1 MIFMPLRRR
10 VTLPVGMGL
19 MIRGGA
25 AAAVGVIDALARCA
39 AATTR
44 QSCKRFLPAMVAA
57 LAIVGI
63 PALDASADPT
73 CKPRRPRPVINLT
86 SMGPCAFDSDRLS
99 YFGDPAIQA
108 ACLLRALDRS
118 RNLVAAAADVPAAL
132 AARVG
137 RSAGLPTRDALLALL
152 LKLDLAHDFAATLW
166 QPVSHARDNDPAA
179 PAARYF
185 VIHDTSGPN
194 YGSRAFPADMDES
207 PKINNLRN
215 FWCADGWAKSHV
227 VVNRGGGMMVG
238 HDFEIPWRETK
249 FERAPRFEGALKGL
263 FLHVE
268 LIQPRRRAPGFGRR
282 NDAQAPTPGFT
293 AAQYDRLALLY
304 VIASVRAGAWMVPAF
319 HAPIDADIRGG
330 HDDPQNFDL
339 QVFARSLEDVLQ
351 ALRSEEI
358 LAASAE

>member
-1 MIFMPLRRR
+1 
-10 VTLPVGMGL
+10 

-25 AAAVGVIDALARCA
+25 VAAVCVIDALARCA
-39 AATTR
+39 AALTGNSR
-44 QSCKRFLPAMVAA
+44 KRFRLALVAA
-57 LAIVGI
+57 LAAACVAA
-63 PALDASADPT
+63 PDASADPT
-73 CKPRRPRPVINLT
+73 CKPRRPRPVVHLN
-86 SMGPCAFDSDRLS
+86 SMGPCAFDVDRLS
-99 YFGDPAIQA
+99 FFGDPAIQA
-108 ACLLRALDRS
+108 ACLLRPLDRS
-118 RNLVAAAADVPAAL
+118 RNLVRMAPEVPDAL
-132 AARVG
+132 ARRVG

-152 LKLDLAHDFAATLW
+152 VKLDFAHDFAASLW

-249 FERAPRFEGALKGL
+249 FERAPLFEGALKGL

-268 LIQPRRRAPGFGRR
+268 MIQPRRRAPGFGRR

-304 VIASVRAGAWMVPAF
+304 VVASVRAGAWMIPAF
-319 HAPIDADIRGG
+319 HASIDSGIRGG

-339 QVFARSLEDVLQ
+339 QIFARSLEDLLQ
-351 ALRSEEI
+351 SLQSGELLE
-358 LAASAE
+358 ASAD

>member
-1 MIFMPLRRR
+1 
-10 VTLPVGMGL
+10 MGL

-39 AATTR
+39 AAFTR
-44 QSCKRFLPAMVAA
+44 DSGRRFRLALVAA
-57 LAIVGI
+57 LATVCLAA
-63 PALDASADPT
+63 PDASADPT
-73 CKPRRPRPVINLT
+73 CKPRRSRPVVHLAG
-86 SMGPCAFDSDRLS
+86 MGPCAFDVDRLS
-99 YFGDPAIQA
+99 FFGDPAVQA
-108 ACLLRALDRS
+108 ACLLRPLDRS
-118 RNLVAAAADVPAAL
+118 RNLVRAAPEVPDAL
-132 AARVG
+132 ARRVG

-152 LKLDLAHDFAATLW
+152 VKLDLAHDFAATLW

-215 FWCADGWAKSHV
+215 FWCSDGWAKAHV

-249 FERAPRFEGALKGL
+249 FERAPPFAGALKGL

-268 LIQPRRRAPGFGRR
+268 MIQPRRRAPGLGRS

-304 VIASVRAGAWMVPAF
+304 VIASVRAGAWMIPAF
-319 HAPIDADIRGG
+319 HASIDSGIRGG

-339 QVFARSLEDVLQ
+339 QIFAQSVDGLLQ
-351 ALRSEEI
+351 TLQSEE
-358 LAASAE
+358 LMASSGE